1 MIILVEFGSSGD
13 DFVTKADLKMVGG
26 GAVFKGLWGWQGY
39 AFKAMYFWEA
49 ILTGRGRAR

>member
-26 GAVFKGLWGWQGY
+26 GVVLKGCGVGKDMHLRQCT
-39 AFKAMYFWEA
+39 F
-49 ILTGRGRAR
+49 GRRS